1 MPVRNPGAQ
10 DGAWKMRKYN
20 ARHTVYAKKTLPLA
34 KQLEAAS
41 KLAAVEMDGKEKA
54 AADLFEKVL

>member
-1 MPVRNPGAQ
+1 
-10 DGAWKMRKYN
+10 MRKYN